1 MRVHKSWLATS
12 AALLAAT
19 LLPGSGAVSAQS
31 PQFHWHGSIAQG
43 NSIEVKGV
51 NGDVRAEASGS
62 NEVEVM
68 AEKQARRSNPEDVRI
83 EVVTHADGV
92 TICAVYPSRDSARP
106 NVCAPGKEGR
116 MNVQNNDVT
125 VRFTVR
131 VPVGVRLIGTT
142 VNGDV
147 EATHLNGPITLA
159 TVNGSVNF
167 STSSSGRATTV
178 NGTIRGEL
186 GRADWND
193 ALEFSTVNG
202 SIHLTLPSDLSTEVK
217 AQTVNGD
224 ISTDFPLTVTGRISR
239 RRLEGTIGSGGR
251 TLSLETV
258 NGGISLKRS

>member
-1 MRVHKSWLATS
+1 MGPWRKEM
-12 AALLAAT
+12 
-19 LLPGSGAVSAQS
+19 
-31 PQFHWHGSIAQG
+31 
-43 NSIEVKGV
+43 SIEVKGV

-62 NEVEVM
+62 NEVEVV
-68 AEKQARRSNPEDVRI
+68 AEKHARRSNPEDVRI

-92 TICAVYPSRDSARP
+92 TICAVYPSRDTARP

-131 VPVGVRLIGTT
+131 VPVGVKLIGTT

-147 EATHLNGPITLA
+147 EATRLNGPILLN

-186 GRADWND
+186 GRADWTD
-193 ALEFSTVNG
+193 TLEFSTVNG
-202 SIHLTLPSDLSTEVK
+202 SIDLRLPADLSTDVK